1 MVWYSFAFQGVEES
15 LQHHRALLEARVE
28 GKAYFVGLNVWGLGH
43 NVWGL
48 GHRSLESTWVWGL
61 GHRSLESTWVKQA
74 RTAEQGRE
82 CIGRYVGVERRVW
95 GSTTWAVVWPTPLA
109 DLLSKASVVSKG

>member
-43 NVWGL
+43 N
-48 GHRSLESTWVWGL
+48 VWGL